1 MPFDRVTL
9 GDQSVYEADVVGYD
23 EDKDVAV
30 LHIDCPEEKLRPLP
44 VGSSSDLLVG
54 QKVFAIGNP
63 VSVNNHILGLMVG
76 AGLKI
81 SQFDEAFYFTR
92 LGPRFLSLLPGRC
105 SGALST
111 LWF

>member
-1 MPFDRVTL
+1 MTL

-30 LHIDCPEEKLRPLP
+30 LHIDAPKEDLRPLP

-63 VSVNNHILGLMVG
+63 VHSHLL
-76 AGLKI
+76 
-81 SQFDEAFYFTR
+81 SYFH
-92 LGPRFLSLLPGRC
+92 L
-105 SGALST
+105 
-111 LWF
+111 

>member
-1 MPFDRVTL
+1 MTL

-30 LHIDCPEEKLRPLP
+30 LHIDAPEDKLRPLP

-63 VSVNNHILGLMVG
+63 VRPQSMRLSFLICTSGQLTGRPVRFFRLLLYI
-76 AGLKI
+76 
-81 SQFDEAFYFTR
+81 TR
-92 LGPRFLSLLPGRC
+92 LRRL
-105 SGALST
+105 
-111 LWF
+111 